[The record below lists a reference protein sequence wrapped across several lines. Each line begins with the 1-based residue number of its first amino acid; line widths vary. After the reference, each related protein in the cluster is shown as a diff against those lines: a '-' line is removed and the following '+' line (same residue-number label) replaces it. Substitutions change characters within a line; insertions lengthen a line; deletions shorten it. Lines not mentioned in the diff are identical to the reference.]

1 MVLLN
6 DPHSEKLSVGVR
18 SGGNRSRGRAGPCAR
33 LGMRDLNID
42 ELQEIEEA
50 LNANLVATKP
60 KLSLIFFNPC
70 LTFY

>member
-1 MVLLN
+1 MAVTAGGRGLL
-6 DPHSEKLSVGVR
+6 L
-18 SGGNRSRGRAGPCAR
+18 